1 MKLIWTGWKIKSETW
16 TIRAKDESWFN
27 WKIHIKR
34 RPKVHINYKSTD
46 KQLKKPQTHKLKP
59 KKNWKTSQIFNK
71 ASKVKVFLP
80 GRKKSTR
87 TPIITCLR
95 DWKSG
100 F

>member
-1 MKLIWTGWKIKSETW
+1 M
-16 TIRAKDESWFN
+16 
-27 WKIHIKR
+27 
-34 RPKVHINYKSTD
+34 HINYKSTN

-59 KKNWKTSQIFNK
+59 KKIEKQAKLKNK

-95 DWKSG
+95 D
-100 F
+100 